1 MPPRESD
8 SRFTAR
14 RIDAGSLT
22 GEDLAAWGR
31 LLDQTAP
38 DGNAF
43 LSPAFVQ
50 AAGKAY
56 GRVEVCLVGD
66 DAGLAAV
73 FPYQF
78 PSSFAAAMCAAVRV
92 GEDMSDHFAVI
103 ARRGFSCSSDELLS
117 WAGLNH
123 FFFTHLDGS
132 QIDIGLTGED
142 STGGLR
148 ILLPHGGA
156 AYFED
161 LRKNDAKFSKDTER
175 RLRKAAQDLGPA
187 RFCIEEADPA
197 FWLQR
202 VMVEKREQYLRTGK
216 GDWLALPGR
225 RVLLERLA
233 EARGADCRPIVSTL
247 MYGDTWAAI
256 HFGLRSGKTLHYWF
270 PVYNPALA
278 TYAPGRLLL
287 HQVISHAQQAG
298 IEIIDRGAGE
308 TQAKRDFPSERQVF
322 LSGVWHRAG
331 LRNLA
336 YRAYQSA
343 KWRLESRRQS
353 QKN

>member
-1 MPPRESD
+1 MPPTQSD
-8 SRFTAR
+8 SRYTAR
-14 RIDAGSLT
+14 RIDAENLT
-22 GEDLAAWGR
+22 GEDIAAWRR
-31 LLDQTAP
+31 LLGEIAP

-43 LSPAFVQ
+43 FSPAFVK
-50 AAGKAY
+50 AARQAY
-56 GRVEVCLVGD
+56 GRVEVCLIEDG
-66 DAGLAAV
+66 AGLAAV

-78 PSSFAAAMCAAVRV
+78 PSSFAAAMRAAVRV
-92 GEDMSDHFAVI
+92 GEDMSDHFAII
-103 ARRGFSCSSDELLS
+103 ARPGFSCSSDELLA

-132 QIDIGLTGED
+132 QSALGLTGED

-148 ILLPHGGA
+148 ILLPQGGA
-156 AYFED
+156 AYFEQ
-161 LRKNDAKFSKDTER
+161 LRKDDAKFSKDTER
-175 RLRKAAQDLGPA
+175 RLRKATQDLGPA

-202 VMVEKREQYLRTGK
+202 VLVEKREQYLRTGK

-233 EARGADCRPIVSTL
+233 ETRGADCRPVVSTL

-256 HFGLRSGKTLHYWF
+256 HFGLCAGKTLHYWF

-287 HQVISHAQQAG
+287 HQVISHAQLAG

-308 TQAKRDFPSERQVF
+308 SQAKRDFPSERQIF
-322 LSGVWHRAG
+322 MSGVWHRPA
-331 LRNLA
+331 LRTLV

-343 KWRLESRRQS
+343 KWRMESRRQS

>member
-8 SRFTAR
+8 SRYTAR
-14 RIDAGSLT
+14 RIDAESLT
-22 GEDLAAWGR
+22 GEDIAAWRR
-31 LLDQTAP
+31 LLGQTAP

-43 LSPAFVQ
+43 FSPAFVQ

-56 GRVEVCLVGD
+56 GRVEVCLLED
-66 DAGLAAV
+66 SAGLAAV

-78 PSSFAAAMCAAVRV
+78 PSAFAAAMRAAVRV
-92 GEDMSDHFAVI
+92 GENMSDHFAVI
-103 ARRGFSCSSDELLS
+103 ARRGFSCSPDELLA

-123 FFFTHLDGS
+123 FFFTHLDES
-132 QIDIGLTGED
+132 QTALGLTGD
-142 STGGLR
+142 GSTGGLR
-148 ILLPHGGA
+148 ILLPRGGA

-161 LRKNDAKFSKDTER
+161 LRKNDGKFSKDTER

-187 RFCIEEADPA
+187 RFCIEEADAAP
-197 FWLQR
+197 WLQR
-202 VMVEKREQYLRTGK
+202 VLTEKREQYLRTGK

-225 RVLLERLA
+225 HGLLERLA
-233 EARGADCRPIVSTL
+233 EAREADCRPIVSTL

-278 TYAPGRLLL
+278 AYAPGRLLL

-308 TQAKRDFPSERQVF
+308 SQAKRDFPSERQMF
-322 LSGVWHRAG
+322 LSGVWHRPS
-331 LRNLA
+331 LRTLA
-336 YRAYQSA
+336 YRTYQSA